1 MLTRRPSRSEMAVQV
16 RPCRSILKVVK
27 MSETCGDYGG
37 ETNKGKPCK
46 RNAGAGT
53 DHEGEGRCSQ
63 HEIDMLEKYGITGK
77 KVKSLAA
84 AGLPID
90 SEQAPDIKGY
100 FGISKG
106 TWENI
111 CQKHPNIRDSYRQG
125 RSGACANIGQSL
137 YQKAVNGDITA
148 QKFYLKC
155 QAGWTPTQGHEI
167 SGPEGRPIAIEQ
179 LDLSHLSNEELA
191 EIEEKI
197 TRGE

>member
-1 MLTRRPSRSEMAVQV
+1 
-16 RPCRSILKVVK
+16 
-27 MSETCGDYGG
+27 MSETCGNYGG
-37 ETNKGKPCK
+37 ITNKGNPCQ
-46 RNAGAGT
+46 RGAGDGT
-53 DHEGEGRCSQ
+53 DHRGEGRCSQ

-77 KVKSLAA
+77 KVNSLAA

-125 RSGACANIGQSL
+125 RSGASANIGQSL
-137 YQKAVNGDITA
+137 YQKAKNGDITA

-155 QAGWTPTQGHEI
+155 QAGWKPTQGHEI
-167 SGPEGRPIAIEQ
+167 SGPDGKAIKIDQLTGADLTPKKIAQINEIIE
-179 LDLSHLSNEELA
+179 DADES
-191 EIEEKI
+191 
-197 TRGE
+197 